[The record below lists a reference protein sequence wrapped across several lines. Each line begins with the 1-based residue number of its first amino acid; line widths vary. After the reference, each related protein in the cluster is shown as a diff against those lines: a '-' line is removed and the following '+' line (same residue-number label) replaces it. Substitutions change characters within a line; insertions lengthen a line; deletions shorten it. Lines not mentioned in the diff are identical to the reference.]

1 MDYSVKEFEYVPGH
15 FIAGS
20 TIGTVAKVK
29 TAAADVKA
37 HAPVVIADGKIKP
50 LAAGAE
56 GKVDTAGIYGITAQA
71 GATGTDVPVLLTG
84 EFFADALA
92 LEAGVTAADIEVAL
106 RGIGIFLV

>member
-29 TAAADVKA
+29 TAAANVKA
-37 HAPVVIADGKIKP
+37 HAPVVIANGKIKP

-56 GKVDTAGIYGITAQA
+56 GKVDATGIYGITAQA
-71 GATGTDVPVLLTG
+71 ATTGADVPVLLTG
-84 EFFADALA
+84 EFFADALVLPEHA
-92 LEAGVTAADIEVAL
+92 KAADVEIAL
-106 RGIGIFLV
+106 RNIGIFLK